1 MLFKLKVAG
10 TATTILSSLA
20 LGAAGISSLT
30 ANAQPGAYEAPVMLK
45 ADEAVALSASPT
57 PSAPAQGSSAA
68 SPAPIRAAVLDVE
81 DDDDAPRPTSLA
93 ALVADHDDSDAL
105 DPEEHCLATAI
116 YYEARSESLAGQL
129 AVARVVVNRA
139 ASGRFPRSLCGV
151 VKQPGQFSFVRGG
164 QLPTVA
170 RNAAQWRNAR
180 AIAEIAMEN
189 GWKSQAEGA
198 LFFHA
203 SRVSQGW
210 GRQRLTQVDNHVF
223 YR

>member
-1 MLFKLKVAG
+1 MLFKIKVAG
-10 TATTILSSLA
+10 MATMIMSSLA
-20 LGAAGISSLT
+20 LGAAGIVSLT
-30 ANAQPGAYEAPVMLK
+30 ANAQPGSYEAPIMLK
-45 ADEAVALSASPT
+45 ADEAVTLSASP
-57 PSAPAQGSSAA
+57 PSAPAQVSLTAA
-68 SPAPIRAAVLDVE
+68 PAPIRAVAADVE
-81 DDDDAPRPTSLA
+81 DDDASPPVSLA

-105 DPEEHCLATAI
+105 DSEEHCLATAI
-116 YYEARSESLAGQL
+116 YYESRSESLAGQL

-164 QLPTVA
+164 ELPNA
-170 RNAAQWRNAR
+170 DRNVTQWRNAR

-203 SRVSQGW
+203 SRLSPGW
-210 GRQRLTQVDNHVF
+210 GRQRMTQIDNHIF

>member
-1 MLFKLKVAG
+1 MPFKMKVAG
-10 TATTILSSLA
+10 TATMILSSLA
-20 LGAAGISSLT
+20 LGAAGIGSLT

-57 PSAPAQGSSAA
+57 PSAPAQGSFAA
-68 SPAPIRAAVLDVE
+68 SPAPTHAVLDVE
-81 DDDDAPRPTSLA
+81 DDDDAPRPISLA
-93 ALVADHDDSDAL
+93 ALVAEHDDSDAL
-105 DPEEHCLATAI
+105 DPEENCLATAI

-139 ASGRFPRSLCGV
+139 ASGRFPGSLCGV

-164 QLPTVA
+164 ALPSA
-170 RNAAQWRNAR
+170 NRNATQWRNAR

-203 SRVSQGW
+203 SRLSPGW
-210 GRQRLTQVDNHVF
+210 GRQKLTQIDNHVF